1 VKKLLFIGL
10 IVAGALFSHLQA
22 FSQDEATKPGYKN
35 GETWL
40 FTAKDSG
47 TIGSDPSKMLN
58 GTYELSIVD
67 GKFKIAAVT
76 GSQKDE
82 LDPRPLALSCL
93 LGYCPNLNFPLTVG
107 KQWTRDYKG
116 TYIGSNKPIAR
127 KVTSDVKGIEQVT
140 TAAGTFRAF
149 KLESDDRAGPRDY
162 FTTTYWYSPETRSI
176 VKSQFDATA
185 GGQEAG
191 LKREI
196 ELIKFTPVK

>member
-1 VKKLLFIGL
+1 MKKLLFIGL
-10 IVAGALFSHLQA
+10 IVIAALCSHLPA
-22 FSQDEATKPGYKN
+22 FGQDEATKPGYKN

-40 FTAKDSG
+40 FTSKDSG

-67 GKFKIAAVT
+67 GKFKIAAIS

-82 LDPRPLALSCL
+82 LDPRPPTLSCL
-93 LGYCPNLNFPLTVG
+93 LGFCPNLNFPLTVG

-116 TYIGSNKPIAR
+116 SYIGSNKTMAR
-127 KVTSDVKGIEQVT
+127 KVAYQVKGIEQVT
-140 TAAGTFRAF
+140 TPAGTFRAL

-162 FTTTYWYSPETRSI
+162 WTTTYWYSPETKSI
-176 VKSQFDATA
+176 VKYQFDATA

-191 LKREI
+191 LQRNI
-196 ELIKFTPVK
+196 ELIKFTPAN

>member
-1 VKKLLFIGL
+1 MKKFL
-10 IVAGALFSHLQA
+10 IVAIVVVGALFSHLQA
-22 FSQDEATKPGYKN
+22 YSQDEAAKPAYRN
-35 GETWL
+35 GESWL
-40 FTAKDSG
+40 FTSKDGG

-67 GKFKIAAVT
+67 GKFKIAEVS

-82 LDPRPLALSCL
+82 LDPRPPTLTCL

-107 KQWTRDYKG
+107 KQWTQDYKG
-116 TYIGSNKPIAR
+116 AYIGSNKLIAR
-127 KVTSDVKGIEQVT
+127 KVTREVKGIEQVT

-149 KLESDDRAGPRDY
+149 KIESDDRAGPRDY

-176 VKSQFDATA
+176 VKYQFDATA
-185 GGQEAG
+185 GGQVGG
-191 LKREI
+191 LQRQI